1 MVQGLVLDHEGRPL
15 PKDQEQN
22 QRIAA
27 LIDEA
32 TKLPGSLF
40 VMGKGPQAVME
51 GWVQAKELQVYL
63 KGDWL
68 AVESGAWHC
77 HLNVSE
83 IDEFRFVQEP
93 DVHDTKR
100 DAFSLRLLGKGGE
113 PLLMVFFGMY
123 DRGGK
128 LLSERVD
135 GFHALKRKYSQ

>member
-1 MVQGLVLDHEGRPL
+1 MVQGLFLDREGRSL
-15 PKDQEQN
+15 PNDQEQN
-22 QRIAA
+22 QKIAE

-32 TKLPGSLF
+32 TKLPGTLF

-100 DAFSLRLLGKGGE
+100 EAFSLRLLEKSGE

-123 DRGGK
+123 DQSGK

-135 GFHALKRKYSQ
+135 SFSDLKEKYSQ

>member
-1 MVQGLVLDHEGRPL
+1 MVQGLFLDREGRPL
-15 PKDQEQN
+15 PNDQEQN
-22 QRIAA
+22 QKSAA
-27 LIDEA
+27 LIEEA
-32 TKLPGSLF
+32 TKVPGTLF

-93 DVHDTKR
+93 DVHDAKR

-113 PLLMVFFGMY
+113 PLLMVFFSMY

-128 LLSERVD
+128 FLSDRVD
-135 GFHALKRKYSQ
+135 SFSALKEKYSQ